1 MSSMILGMFS
11 WIADFFKA
19 LFDLIPKVMY
29 LLYTSFA
36 CVLDILQ
43 LFFRKL
49 AGLDVYYV
57 EGKAVTGDLV
67 TNFITGILGINKDNI
82 TYSALSTVFWSMIVF
97 GVIVCFAATLIAI
110 IKSHYTYDE
119 KSAKGP
125 MQYVYTAGKAIIN
138 MVAVPIIVVLGLY
151 VSEALLTA
159 LDSITSTNSSTITA
173 MYGDQKNL
181 LVESTTAQG
190 DKTYVY
196 YDIFG
201 FGSNIVYSAAAINP
215 HEGRNQYSSTKDKK
229 SLALTASKNETF
241 SGSLF
246 KTAAYNANRARI
258 AGDSDE
264 QIDADFR
271 EMFSGIRDSDELF
284 YSAQTFGQLADMID
298 TAFSCNLHV
307 NKSFTFHYVTQSSVA
322 DARVAWIS
330 TTYFTQFVPRG
341 CSAFSKFNIG
351 AVWYYYDLWQFNF
364 IVGFAGCLV
373 CLTIFINVILGLMT
387 RLFMCIVLFLINP
400 PLFGLAPLDGGKAA
414 KSWQTEFMKQVLMT
428 YGAVV
433 GMNLM
438 LMILPYMNAIDFF
451 NIPIADYFAR
461 TLLIIVGLITIK
473 AVIATVSG
481 LIGAADA
488 NDAGQKISGEVGK
501 IAGRATRMTL
511 GAAKLGAKAAGFALK
526 PAMAAGKGIGG
537 AIGKGGEA
545 IGVRIGNSKFGKAVA
560 SAGKKVGTKVANSKF
575 GKATAW
581 VGKKTGGF
589 IKDLATGT
597 TADERKAKKEL
608 ESLENAKRH
617 ASVLQSLQGMDIT
630 DKDAIMEKAEAAGLS
645 KKEAQQI
652 FNSVKDNGSGKVDV
666 EATTAAYKQML
677 DSKGAKTDFVKH
689 YGTMYT
695 VDPVLG
701 AFYKRDKVEDELAKA
716 EKAYNKEHRAAQG
729 TARYKFSSGIK
740 SIGSGALSWFGDAT
754 KTSFG
759 KQDIVKEFRDQ
770 DDPARTTMRQT
781 ERTARMTEY
790 NTLIENYRAEHGGA
804 YPDSRTLRRF
814 RERTGYD
821 PTK

>member
-575 GKATAW
+575 GKAAGW

-597 TADERKAKKEL
+597 TAGERKAKKDL
-608 ESLENAKRH
+608 ESLENAGRI
-617 ASVLQSLQGMDIT
+617 AN
-630 DKDAIMEKAEAAGLS
+630 IMEDVKDVNISS
-645 KKEAQQI
+645 KKGEEDFISRAVSGGMSKAKAKHMLQI
-652 FNSVKDNGSGKVDV
+652 AKANSTSGKIDMRNLKNLYKSVDADYNANFTNMYNGYDLDRNKY
-666 EATTAAYKQML
+666 ESNHQAQATT
-677 DSKGAKTDFVKH
+677 
-689 YGTMYT
+689 
-695 VDPVLG
+695 
-701 AFYKRDKVEDELAKA
+701 LA
-716 EKAYNKEHRAAQG
+716 NEHRMTEG
-729 TARYKFSSGIK
+729 TRRYKFNAGIR

-759 KQDIVKEFRDQ
+759 KESIVKEFRDQ

-804 YPDSRTLRRF
+804 YPDARTLRRF

>member
-159 LDSITSTNSSTITA
+159 LDSITSTNSSTVEA
-173 MYGDQKNL
+173 MYGDQKSL
-181 LVESTTAQG
+181 LVYSETPRG
-190 DKTYVY
+190 DKTCTY

-201 FGSNIVYSAAAINP
+201 FGSNVVYSSLAITTN
-215 HEGRNQYSSTKDKK
+215 EGRDQYSSRVAQKR
-229 SLALTASKNETF
+229 LALTASKNETF

-258 AGDSDE
+258 SGESDE
-264 QIDADFR
+264 ALDEDFR
-271 EMFSGIRDSDELF
+271 NDFSGTRDANELF
-284 YSAQTFGQLADMID
+284 YSARTYGQLADMID

-307 NKSFTFHYVTQSSVA
+307 NKTFNFRYASSSA
-322 DARVAWIS
+322 SPHFAWVS
-330 TTYFTQFVPRG
+330 TSYFTQFLPRG

-364 IVGFAGCLV
+364 VVGFAGCLV

-387 RLFMCIVLFLINP
+387 RLFMCIVLFLVNP

-473 AVIATVSG
+473 AVIATLSG

-501 IAGRATRMTL
+501 IAGRATRMTI
-511 GAAKLGAKAAGFALK
+511 GAGKLGAKAAGFALK

-537 AIGKGGEA
+537 AIGKGGAA
-545 IGVRIGNSKFGKAVA
+545 IGERIGNSKFGKAVA
-560 SAGKKVGTKVANSKF
+560 SAGKKVGTKVANSKI
-575 GKATAW
+575 GKAAGW

-597 TADERKAKKEL
+597 TADERKAKKDL
-608 ESLENAKRH
+608 ESLENAGRI
-617 ASVLQSLQGMDIT
+617 AN
-630 DKDAIMEKAEAAGLS
+630 IMEDVKDVDISS
-645 KKEAQQI
+645 KKGEEDFISRA
-652 FNSVKDNGSGKVDV
+652 VSGGMSK
-666 EATTAAYKQML
+666 AKAKQML
-677 DSKGAKTDFVKH
+677 QI
-689 YGTMYT
+689 
-695 VDPVLG
+695 
-701 AFYKRDKVEDELAKA
+701 AKA
-716 EKAYNKEHRAAQG
+716 NSTGGKIDMRNLKNLYKSVDADYNANFSRMYVGPNHTLDRSEYEKAHQEKATTLANEHRMTEG
-729 TARYKFSSGIK
+729 TARYKFNAGIR

-821 PTK
+821 PTR